1 MAQDIVLTGV
11 INYPNLFVPRQINGR
26 GDPKYSA
33 SLILDPSTNWQEVD
47 AAIQEA
53 ARNRFPK
60 GIPQDLRTPLKSAED
75 DGFPGQWKLNA
86 YSDRAPGVVDQ
97 QVQPL
102 LDASQIFSGCK
113 VRMHVRFFG
122 YNTAGN
128 RGVGVGLNNV
138 QLLDNVNVKRL
149 DSQKDAKS
157 VFQPV
162 EGAPA
167 QLSPTAYSSPAQPGP
182 VQLGPVQPGPAPTG
196 PAQPGPVQPG
206 PVQSGPAPT
215 GPAQPGPVQPGPVQS
230 GPAQTPRAP
239 APPPPG
245 APQPTQEQPT
255 EPAPVDGIAPPWDM

>member
-182 VQLGPVQPGPAPTG
+182 VQ
-196 PAQPGPVQPG
+196 
-206 PVQSGPAPT
+206 
-215 GPAQPGPVQPGPVQS
+215 PGPVQS